1 MCREGCSERKDEKF
15 TQNSERTVKMRR
27 TQNLKPWPKGVSGNP
42 GGRPKTDLAAEIAR
56 LAFEGMNPRDAAQAM
71 RTIAKRNPKMFQVL
85 ADRAYGKL
93 KIPIESR
100 SPLDD
105 LTDDQLR
112 ERLKILRAKDP

>member
-1 MCREGCSERKDEKF
+1 MRK
-15 TQNSERTVKMRR
+15 

-56 LAFEGMNPRDAAQAM
+56 LAFEGMNPREAAQAM

-93 KIPIESR
+93 KIPIEAST
-100 SPLDD
+100 SLHDM
-105 LTDDQLR
+105 TDEQLR
-112 ERLKILRAKDP
+112 ERLKRLKHQS